1 MYMYNNFSSKK
12 TKKVISAL
20 LASALVVTSGPI
32 TADAATNKVVGVKKS
47 FTVTA
52 SATNR
57 VTGLSKAEKKV
68 VKVTK
73 KGKKFTIKGLKA
85 GKATFKIGKKAYT
98 VKVGATA
105 VKAAKAKVT
114 LTAGKSAAVKFTATA
129 GNGDTVAFT
138 TSNKKVAT
146 LSKTSA
152 KVSKNAAYVRV
163 TAKAAGTAKVT
174 ATSKVTGKKA
184 VVTVTVKKA
193 TTPATATPEVTATVP
208 VTTAA
213 VTATPEATATAP
225 VTTAAVT
232 ATPEV
237 TPATTAAVTA
247 TPEATPVTTAAVTAT
262 PEVTPTTTAAVT
274 ATPEV
279 TSTPEAVSATAIT
292 AVTTGASV
300 VAVTFNQPVVG
311 TNVKFAITKGTGA
324 SAITKSISKVEW
336 IDNKTALL
344 TLSEKIADDTY
355 EVTATENGGKALTN
369 SFKGEVEKAAQIS
382 VDSVRVEKSAT
393 ATINISLKNQ
403 FKEAMDT
410 SGVTATV
417 YNVTQSQSV
426 KVEATT
432 NGKITINTNSANL
445 DDVIRITLAYGTLND
460 SKTVTVVKDKVANS
474 VEFGTLTLGDK
485 NEDRLIEKG
494 TFKLPI
500 TIKDQY
506 GEAFKLSTAWTATET
521 ATGDVCSA
529 TAGKVVLANGTVIES
544 SNTGVLDLTKVT
556 FTDGVPTFTAGT
568 GTNDGSKATITVT
581 VAATG
586 EIKTFDVTVYAE
598 RQATKLVGF
607 AANSK
612 LAAEKTLEEGKNI
625 EVALTD
631 FAFIDQYGKAIVP
644 TKVEDTCTFT
654 VNDTVAKG
662 TDGTTSDQGAVV
674 LVSAENAP
682 NDAPSTFTD
691 TTTGMNV
698 FDGNKKTYIYG
709 MNGATEKVTFKYTA
723 ADGKTVTTLESNIKV
738 IPAVKSVVATAD
750 KTAYNAGDTATITFK
765 AYTVDSNATDANINK
780 DYSGEEYVSV
790 TVGAKKYT
798 RAVAFKAGVAKI
810 TVPVTESGDKIS
822 INCGEVAGK
831 TTVAITVKVNV
842 GTFEKYNVEY
852 NKTSKNIT
860 MTAQDA
866 YGNKVE
872 TKKATSL
879 ITKVTAQEKI
889 AVMDISNTITGYK
902 YQNVTLKG
910 TGIDS
915 EGTILATET
924 SGVVTISNAIAEN
937 DFTSGKTYVI
947 TIVLDGVNYT
957 VEYTAA

>member
-1 MYMYNNFSSKK
+1 MYNNFSSKK

-52 SATNR
+52 SAANK

-85 GKATFKIGKKAYT
+85 GKATFKIGKKSYI

-237 TPATTAAVTA
+237 T
-247 TPEATPVTTAAVTAT
+247 
-262 PEVTPTTTAAVT
+262 
-274 ATPEV
+274 
-279 TSTPEAVSATAIT
+279 STPEAVSATAIT

-369 SFKGEVEKAAQIS
+369 SFKGEVERAAQIS

-521 ATGDVCSA
+521 ATGDVSSA

-662 TDGTTSDQGAVV
+662 TDGTTADQGAVV

-831 TTVAITVKVNV
+831 TTAAITVKVNV

-852 NKTSKNIT
+852 DGTEKKII

-889 AVMDISNTITGYK
+889 AVMDSSNTITGYK

-924 SGVVTISNAIAEN
+924 SGVVTISNAIAED

>member
-1 MYMYNNFSSKK
+1 M
-12 TKKVISAL
+12 TRKVLFLHKIL
-20 LASALVVTSGPI
+20 KLEKYHLKI
-32 TADAATNKVVGVKKS
+32 LS
-47 FTVTA
+47 F
-52 SATNR
+52 
-57 VTGLSKAEKKV
+57 
-68 VKVTK
+68 
-73 KGKKFTIKGLKA
+73 
-85 GKATFKIGKKAYT
+85 
-98 VKVGATA
+98 
-105 VKAAKAKVT
+105 
-114 LTAGKSAAVKFTATA
+114 
-129 GNGDTVAFT
+129 
-138 TSNKKVAT
+138 
-146 LSKTSA
+146 
-152 KVSKNAAYVRV
+152 
-163 TAKAAGTAKVT
+163 
-174 ATSKVTGKKA
+174 
-184 VVTVTVKKA
+184 
-193 TTPATATPEVTATVP
+193 P
-208 VTTAA
+208 V
-213 VTATPEATATAP
+213 
-225 VTTAAVT
+225 
-232 ATPEV
+232 
-237 TPATTAAVTA
+237 
-247 TPEATPVTTAAVTAT
+247 
-262 PEVTPTTTAAVT
+262 
-274 ATPEV
+274 
-279 TSTPEAVSATAIT
+279 
-292 AVTTGASV
+292 
-300 VAVTFNQPVVG
+300 
-311 TNVKFAITKGTGA
+311 
-324 SAITKSISKVEW
+324 
-336 IDNKTALL
+336 
-344 TLSEKIADDTY
+344 
-355 EVTATENGGKALTN
+355 
-369 SFKGEVEKAAQIS
+369 
-382 VDSVRVEKSAT
+382 
-393 ATINISLKNQ
+393 
-403 FKEAMDT
+403 T

-506 GEAFKLSTAWTATET
+506 GEAFKLSTAWTATEN
-521 ATGDVCSA
+521 AAGDVSSA

-644 TKVEDTCTFT
+644 TEVPAKCNFK
-654 VNDTVAKG
+654 VNDTVAK
-662 TDGTTSDQGAVV
+662 TSGNTVDAQGAVV
-674 LVSAENAP
+674 LVSAATAP
-682 NDAPSTFTD
+682 TATPDTFTD
-691 TTTGMNV
+691 TTTGVNV
-698 FDGNKKTYIYG
+698 FDGSKKTYIYG

-723 ADGKTVTTLESNIKV
+723 ADEKTVTTLESNIKV

-765 AYTVDSNATDANINK
+765 AYTVAYTVDSNATDANINK

-889 AVMDISNTITGYK
+889 AVMDSSNTITGYK

-924 SGVVTISNAIAEN
+924 SGVVTISNAIAED

>member
-32 TADAATNKVVGVKKS
+32 TAAAATNKVVGVKKS

-52 SATNR
+52 FAANK

-85 GKATFKIGKKAYT
+85 GKATFKIGKKSYI

-129 GNGDTVAFT
+129 GNGDTVAFK

-208 VTTAA
+208 V
-213 VTATPEATATAP
+213 
-225 VTTAAVT
+225 
-232 ATPEV
+232 
-237 TPATTAAVTA
+237 
-247 TPEATPVTTAAVTAT
+247 
-262 PEVTPTTTAAVT
+262 TTAAVT

-521 ATGDVCSA
+521 ATGDVSSA

-568 GTNDGSKATITVT
+568 GTNDGSKATVTVT

-654 VNDTVAKG
+654 VNDTVAKE

-698 FDGNKKTYIYG
+698 FDGNKKTSIYG

-889 AVMDISNTITGYK
+889 AVMDSSNTITGYK

-924 SGVVTISNAIAEN
+924 SGVVTISNAIAED

>member
-1 MYMYNNFSSKK
+1 M
-12 TKKVISAL
+12 
-20 LASALVVTSGPI
+20 
-32 TADAATNKVVGVKKS
+32 
-47 FTVTA
+47 
-52 SATNR
+52 
-57 VTGLSKAEKKV
+57 
-68 VKVTK
+68 
-73 KGKKFTIKGLKA
+73 
-85 GKATFKIGKKAYT
+85 
-98 VKVGATA
+98 
-105 VKAAKAKVT
+105 
-114 LTAGKSAAVKFTATA
+114 
-129 GNGDTVAFT
+129 
-138 TSNKKVAT
+138 
-146 LSKTSA
+146 
-152 KVSKNAAYVRV
+152 
-163 TAKAAGTAKVT
+163 
-174 ATSKVTGKKA
+174 
-184 VVTVTVKKA
+184 
-193 TTPATATPEVTATVP
+193 
-208 VTTAA
+208 
-213 VTATPEATATAP
+213 
-225 VTTAAVT
+225 
-232 ATPEV
+232 
-237 TPATTAAVTA
+237 
-247 TPEATPVTTAAVTAT
+247 
-262 PEVTPTTTAAVT
+262 
-274 ATPEV
+274 
-279 TSTPEAVSATAIT
+279 
-292 AVTTGASV
+292 
-300 VAVTFNQPVVG
+300 
-311 TNVKFAITKGTGA
+311 
-324 SAITKSISKVEW
+324 
-336 IDNKTALL
+336 
-344 TLSEKIADDTY
+344 
-355 EVTATENGGKALTN
+355 
-369 SFKGEVEKAAQIS
+369 
-382 VDSVRVEKSAT
+382 
-393 ATINISLKNQ
+393 
-403 FKEAMDT
+403 
-410 SGVTATV
+410 
-417 YNVTQSQSV
+417 
-426 KVEATT
+426 
-432 NGKITINTNSANL
+432 
-445 DDVIRITLAYGTLND
+445 
-460 SKTVTVVKDKVANS
+460 
-474 VEFGTLTLGDK
+474 
-485 NEDRLIEKG
+485 
-494 TFKLPI
+494 
-500 TIKDQY
+500 
-506 GEAFKLSTAWTATET
+506 
-521 ATGDVCSA
+521 
-529 TAGKVVLANGTVIES
+529 ANGTVIES

-654 VNDTVAKG
+654 VNDTVAKE
-662 TDGTTSDQGAVV
+662 TDGTTADQGAVV

-889 AVMDISNTITGYK
+889 AVMDSSNTITGYK

-924 SGVVTISNAIAEN
+924 SGVVTISNAIAED